1 MTAGRRY
8 GYADAIIATAFARAC
23 QIDHAHA
30 YLVAFIATLTRQPVK
45 ESA

>member
-8 GYADAIIATAFARAC
+8 GYADAIVAAAFARAC
-23 QIDHAHA
+23 QIDRAHA
-30 YLVAFIATLTRQPVK
+30 YLVALFATLTRQPVK